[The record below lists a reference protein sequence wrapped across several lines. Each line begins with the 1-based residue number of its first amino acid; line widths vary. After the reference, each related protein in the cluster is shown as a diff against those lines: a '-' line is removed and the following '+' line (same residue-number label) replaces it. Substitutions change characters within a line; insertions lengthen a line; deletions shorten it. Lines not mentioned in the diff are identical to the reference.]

1 MDSRFLYLNGTS
13 KEPKIVSLLFNP
25 VKTPVSRVARISER
39 IVNQN
44 TFHELADDFK
54 FFNDTSDEF
63 RENGEGTLL
72 PLWKY
77 NYSVV

>member
-1 MDSRFLYLNGTS
+1 M
-13 KEPKIVSLLFNP
+13 SLLFNP

-77 NYSVV
+77 SYSVV